1 MSTVK
6 STDVKDN
13 FKKYK
18 VIQKE
23 KTFSTKKERNS
34 GIELLKIIAIVLIV
48 IFHVVNTLKTIN
60 PYISY
65 SDYVIDLSVATTD
78 IWKFILTIFSY
89 LGYLGNSIFF
99 ICSAWFLLRSSKY
112 YKRKWFFMLLEILF
126 ISMFILVVMLIIRH
140 GDISGKI
147 LLKSILPTTFAPN
160 WYLTCYLLFYPIHP
174 LLNVVI
180 QKLDKQH
187 LFRFSA
193 ALFVIYGCFA
203 FIKNDLFFSSTII
216 LWIAIY
222 FVMAYIQLYLK
233 DFADSDKYNFMLLA
247 VGLVGWFGIAFVAN
261 YLGLHISFFN
271 DKVLRWATNYNPFL
285 IIIAIAL
292 FNLMRKLTFKNRA
305 INYISSL
312 SLLVYIIHE
321 NVVLRNYCR
330 TALWNYV
337 YKNYGYSHILLW
349 VFALS
354 FIVFMFGL
362 VSSMIYDKTIRTFIR
377 KLADT
382 LYSIIRNVYLKV
394 EKLLLKAS

>member
-13 FKKYK
+13 FKEYK

-112 YKRKWFFMLLEILF
+112 NKRKWFFMLLEIWF

-233 DFADSDKYNFMLLA
+233 DFADSAKYNFMLLA

-382 LYSIIRNVYLKV
+382 LYLMIRKFI
-394 EKLLLKAS
+394 

>member
-13 FKKYK
+13 FKEYK

-48 IFHVVNTLKTIN
+48 ISHVVYTLKTVN

-65 SDYVIDLSVATTD
+65 NGYVVDLSIATAD
-78 IWKFILTIFSY
+78 IWKFILAIFSY
-89 LGYLGNSIFF
+89 FGALGNSIFF

-112 YKRKWFFMLLEILF
+112 NKQKWFFMLCEIW
-126 ISMFILVVMLIIRH
+126 
-140 GDISGKI
+140 
-147 LLKSILPTTFAPN
+147 FASN
-160 WYLTCYLLFYPIHP
+160 WYLTCYLLFWPIHP

-180 QKLDKQH
+180 NKLDKQH
-187 LFRFSA
+187 LFRIST
-193 ALFVIYGCFA
+193 ALFVIYACFN
-203 FIKNDLFFSSTII
+203 FIKKDSFFPSTII
-216 LWIAIY
+216 LWITIY

-233 DFADSDKYNFMLLA
+233 NFADSVKYNFVLLL
-247 VGLVGWFGIAFVAN
+247 VGFVGWFGIAFMAN
-261 YLGLHISFFN
+261 FLGLHISFLS
-271 DKVLRWATNYNPFL
+271 DKVLRWQTNYNPFL
-285 IIIAIAL
+285 IILAIAL
-292 FNLMRKLTFKNRA
+292 FNLMRKLTFTNK
-305 INYISSL
+305 IVNYISSL

-321 NVVLRNYCR
+321 NIVLRNYCR

-337 YKNYGYSHILLW
+337 YENYGYSHILLW
-349 VFALS
+349 VFIIF
-354 FIVFMFGL
+354 FIVFIFAL
-362 VSSMIYDKTIRTFIR
+362 ISSIIYDKTIRTFIR

>member
-1 MSTVK
+1 
-6 STDVKDN
+6 
-13 FKKYK
+13 
-18 VIQKE
+18 
-23 KTFSTKKERNS
+23 
-34 GIELLKIIAIVLIV
+34 
-48 IFHVVNTLKTIN
+48 
-60 PYISY
+60 
-65 SDYVIDLSVATTD
+65 
-78 IWKFILTIFSY
+78 
-89 LGYLGNSIFF
+89 
-99 ICSAWFLLRSSKY
+99 
-112 YKRKWFFMLLEILF
+112 
-126 ISMFILVVMLIIRH
+126 
-140 GDISGKI
+140 
-147 LLKSILPTTFAPN
+147 
-160 WYLTCYLLFYPIHP
+160 
-174 LLNVVI
+174 
-180 QKLDKQH
+180 
-187 LFRFSA
+187 
-193 ALFVIYGCFA
+193 
-203 FIKNDLFFSSTII
+203 
-216 LWIAIY
+216 
-222 FVMAYIQLYLK
+222 MAYIQLYLK

>member
-23 KTFSTKKERNS
+23 KTFSIKKERNS

-112 YKRKWFFMLLEILF
+112 NKRKWFFMLLEIWF

>member
-112 YKRKWFFMLLEILF
+112 NKRKWFFMLLEIWF

>member
-1 MSTVK
+1 MEQTV
-6 STDVKDN
+6 
-13 FKKYK
+13 
-18 VIQKE
+18 
-23 KTFSTKKERNS
+23 STKKVRNS

-48 IFHVVNTLKTIN
+48 IFHVVNTLKTVN

-112 YKRKWFFMLLEILF
+112 NKRKWFFMLLEIWV
-126 ISMFILVVMLIIRH
+126 ISMFILIVMLIIRH

-180 QKLDKQH
+180 QKLDKLH
-187 LFRFSA
+187 LFRLSA

-216 LWIAIY
+216 LWITIY

-233 DFADSDKYNFMLLA
+233 DFADSAKYNFMLLA
-247 VGLVGWFGIAFVAN
+247 VGFVGWFGIAFVAN
-261 YLGLHISFFN
+261 YLGLHISFFY

-292 FNLMRKLTFKNRA
+292 FNLMRKLTFKNRV

-362 VSSMIYDKTIRTFIR
+362 ISSMIYDKTIRTFIR

-382 LYSIIRNVYLKV
+382 LYLMIRKFYLKV
-394 EKLLLKAS
+394 EKLLLKVS

>member
-13 FKKYK
+13 FKEYK

-48 IFHVVNTLKTIN
+48 ISHVVYTLKTVN

-65 SDYVIDLSVATTD
+65 NGYVVDLSIATAD
-78 IWKFILTIFSY
+78 IWKFILAIFSY
-89 LGYLGNSIFF
+89 FGALGNSIFF

-112 YKRKWFFMLLEILF
+112 NKQKWFFMLCEIWF
-126 ISMFILVVMLIIRH
+126 VSMFIFVVMLIIRK
-140 GDISGKI
+140 GDISGEI
-147 LLKSILPTTFAPN
+147 FLNSIMPTTFTSN
-160 WYLTCYLLFYPIHP
+160 WYLTCYLLFWPIHP

-180 QKLDKQH
+180 NKLDKQH
-187 LFRFSA
+187 LFRIST
-193 ALFVIYGCFA
+193 ALFVIYACFN
-203 FIKNDLFFSSTII
+203 FIKKDSFFPSTII
-216 LWIAIY
+216 LWITIY

-233 DFADSDKYNFMLLA
+233 NFADSVKYNFVLLL
-247 VGLVGWFGIAFVAN
+247 VGFVGWFGIAFMAN
-261 YLGLHISFFN
+261 FLGLHISFLS
-271 DKVLRWATNYNPFL
+271 DKVLRWQTNYNPFL
-285 IIIAIAL
+285 IILAIAL
-292 FNLMRKLTFKNRA
+292 FNLMRKLTFTNK
-305 INYISSL
+305 IVNYISSL

-321 NVVLRNYCR
+321 NIVLRNYCR

-337 YKNYGYSHILLW
+337 YENYGYSHILLW
-349 VFALS
+349 VFIIF
-354 FIVFMFGL
+354 FIVFIFAL
-362 VSSMIYDKTIRTFIR
+362 ISSIIYDKTIRTFIR

>member
-112 YKRKWFFMLLEILF
+112 NKRKWFFMLLEIWF

-337 YKNYGYSHILLW
+337 YENYGYSHILLW
-349 VFALS
+349 VFIIF
-354 FIVFMFGL
+354 FIVFIFAL
-362 VSSMIYDKTIRTFIR
+362 ISSIIYDKTIRTFIR